1 MLGPQAVAFTASATH
16 RQKQYHLSTIVAL
29 GREKA
34 LAPGWVWPVGPLALD
49 WRSGPGQ
56 ACGTQGLRRP
66 AGMRVLAPPSRG
78 ARRDGCPGA
87 PLQGGLPGW
96 LSGRL
101 PPGAPAGMGVPAP
114 PWGGPRVKAA
124 LGVPSRGLGWRCD
137 KVRIRS
143 GFGFSCF
150 WGSPGAPWHANRGT
164 CVFLIQALE
173 FGAPARRCN
182 VRLFF
187 FGCSEKN

>member
-1 MLGPQAVAFTASATH
+1 MFSRRGDWLNARASGCRIHSLSHTPPKAVSFEHHCGP
-16 RQKQYHLSTIVAL
+16 
-29 GREKA
+29 
-34 LAPGWVWPVGPLALD
+34 GPLKGF
-49 WRSGPGQ
+49 GP
-56 ACGTQGLRRP
+56 
-66 AGMRVLAPPSRG
+66 
-78 ARRDGCPGA
+78 
-87 PLQGGLPGW
+87 
-96 LSGRL
+96 GRL

-114 PWGGPRVKAA
+114 PWGGPLVKAA

-182 VRLFF
+182 LTCVCFF
-187 FGCSEKN
+187 SDAQKKTEAPQFKF